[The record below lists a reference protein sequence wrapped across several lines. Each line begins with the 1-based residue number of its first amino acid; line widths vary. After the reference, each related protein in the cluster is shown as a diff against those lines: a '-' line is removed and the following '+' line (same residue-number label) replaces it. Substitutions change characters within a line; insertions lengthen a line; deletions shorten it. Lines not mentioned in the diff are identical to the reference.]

1 MSVNILLVERKHSNL
16 PSFEAGL
23 IRKNY
28 AITIA
33 KNGAEAVQLLSEE
46 KYDLVIVNAASMR
59 TTGTRICQNI
69 QKESPDNHIPIIL
82 IVEKPF
88 DDGESIEADTVL
100 VLPFTLQKLVNRIK
114 PYQPTTLKNAITLG
128 NLTLDL
134 DTRCVHK
141 DDSQSVLTPRLFIL
155 LRLFMANPGEVISRE
170 DIFYKVWDTDFFA
183 DMRTLDVHIS
193 WLRQI
198 IEDDPRKPQLIRTV
212 RGKGYKFVHK
222 GD

>member
-1 MSVNILLVERKHSNL
+1 
-16 PSFEAGL
+16 
-23 IRKNY
+23 
-28 AITIA
+28 
-33 KNGAEAVQLLSEE
+33 
-46 KYDLVIVNAASMR
+46 
-59 TTGTRICQNI
+59 
-69 QKESPDNHIPIIL
+69 
-82 IVEKPF
+82 
-88 DDGESIEADTVL
+88 VL

-114 PYQPTTLKNAITLG
+114 PYQPTTLKNAITIA

-141 DDSQSVLTPRLFIL
+141 GDSQSVLTPRLFIL
-155 LRLFMANPGEVISRE
+155 LRLFMENPGEVISRE

-212 RGKGYKFVHK
+212 RGKGYMFVHE
-222 GD
+222 GV

>member
-23 IRKNY
+23 IRKKFEL
-28 AITIA
+28 TIA
-33 KNGAEAVQLLSEE
+33 KNGSEAVQLLANEQF
-46 KYDLVIVNAASMR
+46 DLVIVNAASMR

-69 QKESPDNHIPIIL
+69 QKSSPDNHIPIIL

-88 DDGESIEADTVL
+88 SEEEPVEADVVL

-114 PYQPTTLKNAITLG
+114 PYQPTTLKNAITRA
-128 NLTLDL
+128 NITLDL

-141 DDSQSVLTPRLFIL
+141 EESQSVLTPRLFIL
-155 LRLFMANPGEVISRE
+155 LRLLMENPGVVISRE

-198 IEDDPRKPQLIRTV
+198 VEEDPRKPQLIRTV
-212 RGKGYKFVHK
+212 RGKGYLFVNV
-222 GD
+222 DD

>member
-23 IRKNY
+23 IRKKY
-28 AITIA
+28 EITIT
-33 KNGAEAVQLLSEE
+33 KNGSEAVQLLAEE
-46 KYDLVIVNAASMR
+46 QYDLVIVNAASMR

-69 QKESPDNHIPIIL
+69 QKESPDKHIPIIL

-88 DDGESIEADTVL
+88 DDEESIEADVVL
-100 VLPFTLQKLVNRIK
+100 VLPFTLQKLINRIK
-114 PYQPTTLKNAITLG
+114 PYQPTALKNAITLG
-128 NLTLDL
+128 NITLDL

-155 LRLFMANPGEVISRE
+155 LRLFMENPGVVISRE

-198 IEDDPRKPQLIRTV
+198 IEDDPRKPQLIRTM
-212 RGKGYKFVHK
+212 RGKGYLFVHE
-222 GD
+222 DD

>member
-1 MSVNILLVERKHSNL
+1 MSVNILLVERKQSNL

-88 DDGESIEADTVL
+88 DDGESIEADVVL

-114 PYQPTTLKNAITLG
+114 PYQPTTLKNAITIA

-141 DDSQSVLTPRLFIL
+141 GDSQSVLTPRLFIL
-155 LRLFMANPGEVISRE
+155 LRLFMENPGEVISRE

-212 RGKGYKFVHK
+212 RGKGYMFVHE
-222 GD
+222 GV